1 MTEDYQYVEHRDG
14 IHPSMLEFN
23 KKYPFKPNSGPIIF
37 LFNKTFKIPYWIRDN
52 GDGSASLV
60 VEKTLDVAAEKAEE
74 QRENGSGFCD
84 AYGELEVKLDN
95 NNILC
100 NGETIMH

>member
-1 MTEDYQYVEHRDG
+1 MTKYNDDYGYDG
-14 IHPSMLEFN
+14 IDSIGPFN
-23 KKYPFKPNSGPIIF
+23 DKIFIKPNFEKI
-37 LFNKTFKIPYWIRDN
+37 FKIPYWIRDN

-60 VEKTLDVAAEKAEE
+60 VEKTLDIAAEKAEE
-74 QRENGSGFCD
+74 QRENGAGFCD